1 MIQAMSETFTRQMTS
16 LDRRMDT
23 LEKGLRPESATPYQ
37 PARLWADRP
46 LNEPLPPI
54 PISWPDD
61 EELENETESG
71 AETVDITP
79 ADDAEGCPLH
89 NVTETLLTEAFTKP
103 VGNTTWRRWRTS
115 YGIVFVF

>member
-61 EELENETESG
+61 EELENET
-71 AETVDITP
+71 D